1 MRDHVL
7 DGLNGDVDLVL
18 SFLLWDEERREGE
31 LFIGLELLLRWLKAK
46 YFLVLLGYVDLVG
59 NLSLGQIGDL
69 VILLRAYSRKSRRK
83 VQPPLILQPQVRLGT
98 DSH

>member
-1 MRDHVL
+1 MGDHVL

-18 SFLLWDEERREGE
+18 SLLLWDEERREGE
-31 LFIGLELLLRWLKAK
+31 LFIGLELLLRWLKTK

-69 VILLRAYSRKSRRK
+69 VILLRAYSRKSRRE
-83 VQPPLILQPQVRLGT
+83 VQPPLIL
-98 DSH
+98 